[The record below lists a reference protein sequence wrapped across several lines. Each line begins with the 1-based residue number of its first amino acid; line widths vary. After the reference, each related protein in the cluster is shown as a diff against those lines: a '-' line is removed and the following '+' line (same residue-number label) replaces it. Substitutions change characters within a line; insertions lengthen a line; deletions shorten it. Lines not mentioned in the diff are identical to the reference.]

1 MHAADVLVHVPTVAW
16 LSCVEPRILI
26 RRSHEWLTGQ
36 CIVGW
41 KGVERGV
48 GVNASSH
55 WLCCIVGQGDAQA
68 RAGATS
74 AGTESIWSMDGDD
87 WCEEGKGEPAH
98 FPETQDLFAGATE
111 TNSRDLVEPLP
122 TLPTLSTPSSMP
134 VPRSARPEGG
144 LTEEHRPET
153 AAKAT
158 KGEGRSGRAAVSR
171 KPSASGQGRPLT
183 RDDRRPTSQVPTSTC
198 RRGWRAESDL
208 QT

>member
-1 MHAADVLVHVPTVAW
+1 MWA
-16 LSCVEPRILI
+16 I
-26 RRSHEWLTGQ
+26 
-36 CIVGW
+36 
-41 KGVERGV
+41 
-48 GVNASSH
+48 NATLYG
-55 WLCCIVGQGDAQA
+55 LCCFVGQGDAQA

-98 FPETQDLFAGATE
+98 FPETQDLFAGATD

-122 TLPTLSTPSSMP
+122 ILPAPSTPSLVP
-134 VPRSARPEGG
+134 VPCSARPEGG
-144 LTEEHRPET
+144 LTAEHRPET

-158 KGEGRSGRAAVSR
+158 KGEGRSGRAAISR

-198 RRGWRAESDL
+198 RRGRLAESDSL
-208 QT
+208 P